1 MANSVVDAIRKAQ
14 RATGPA
20 TIMAIGVANPP
31 NAVDQ
36 STYAD
41 YYFRVTNSEDAVK
54 PEFKEKFNRI
64 CNATMIKK
72 RYFFHDEEFLKNNPN
87 LSHFTAASLNTRQ
100 DISIVEAPKLG
111 AEAAEKAIKEWGQ
124 PKSKITHLI
133 YCSCAGIDMPGADF
147 RLVRLL
153 GLPLSV
159 GRHCVSMQGCFAGGT
174 ALRLAKDL
182 AENNKGARVLLVCSE
197 LSVIF
202 CRGPDEAHVDNA
214 VGQALFGD
222 GAAAVIV
229 GSDPIADVEKPIF
242 EMLAARQTILPDSG
256 DVIQLHLREEG
267 LTFNLSKEN
276 PDIIANHIEECVS
289 DLLAPIGMLPE
300 DLNSMF
306 WVPHPGGRAILDK
319 AEDKLKLEP
328 SKFLTSRHVLA
339 EYGNMVSACVF
350 FVLDEMRRRS
360 VDGGRKTTGE
370 GLEWGMLLTFG
381 PGITVESM
389 LLHSVAI

>member
-1 MANSVVDAIRKAQ
+1 
-14 RATGPA
+14 
-20 TIMAIGVANPP
+20 
-31 NAVDQ
+31 
-36 STYAD
+36 
-41 YYFRVTNSEDAVK
+41 
-54 PEFKEKFNRI
+54 
-64 CNATMIKK
+64 MIKK

-87 LSHFTAASLNTRQ
+87 ICDFSASSLNTRLA
-100 DISIVEAPKLG
+100 ISIVEAPKLG
-111 AEAAEKAIKEWGQ
+111 KEAAVKAIEEWGR
-124 PKSKITHLI
+124 PKSDITHLI
-133 YCSCAGIDMPGADF
+133 FCSCAGIDMPGADF
-147 RLVRLL
+147 RLVNLL
-153 GLPLSV
+153 GLPLTVS
-159 GRHCVSMQGCFAGGT
+159 RHCVSMQGCFAGGT

-182 AENNKGARVLLVCSE
+182 AENNKGARVLVVAVE
-197 LSVIF
+197 LSIIF
-202 CRGPDEAHVDNA
+202 CRGPDEEHVDNA

-229 GSDPIADVEKPIF
+229 GSDPIPGVEKPIF
-242 EMLAARQTILPDSG
+242 ELLLAKQRILPDSG

-276 PDIIANHIEECVS
+276 PDIIANHIEECVV
-289 DLLAPIGMLPE
+289 DMLEPLGMLPE

-319 AEDKLKLEP
+319 VEAKLKLDP
-328 SKFLTSRHVLA
+328 TKFLTSRHILA

-360 VDGGRKTTGE
+360 LAQGKKTTGE

-389 LLHSVAI
+389 LVHSVDI